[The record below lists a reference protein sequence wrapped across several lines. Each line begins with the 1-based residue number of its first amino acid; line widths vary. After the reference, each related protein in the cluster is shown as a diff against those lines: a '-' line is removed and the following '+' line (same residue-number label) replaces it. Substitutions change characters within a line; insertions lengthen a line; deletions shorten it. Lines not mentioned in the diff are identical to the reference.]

1 MIEARGAS
9 LTFRDIPG
17 LAHVP
22 AALHSLLALLFLLYC
37 FIGTNA
43 FSTTSLTQRLEGNPL
58 DRIVVLAMAM
68 LAIVVLALY
77 WRTVPGMALRS
88 LGVLAIAGIA
98 VLSMFWSD
106 FPGLTLR
113 RAILLA
119 CFTLITA
126 ALAAGVRDLRSA
138 HTAFCW
144 GITAIVILNLIVI
157 FAMPSLGVDDLGAKG
172 LYSQKNVA
180 GMVGMAAVLAT
191 ATWTAR
197 GHRDGMNVLFGVAMT
212 AIGIAFLILTR
223 SKTSIGLTFGAL
235 AILGILAFA
244 ARSGPTVALA
254 VVMAGFLGLFAGLAF
269 LIAHDLDMNAITLI
283 LFGDASF
290 TGRDELW
297 AFARKSMFE
306 RPWLGHG
313 YGAFWDVG
321 PGRDPL
327 LRLEP
332 GSWLGDVEL
341 GLINQ
346 AHNGYLQLGIEL
358 GIPVTILAVFT
369 VLCLIVRGVLLCLL
383 ARMPCGT
390 AAGFAYMTAML
401 VLFLLHNFTEASLF
415 MRGIVLFNIVLPMMF
430 LLARGRDLLPSP
442 AARPS
447 FSMGKLP

>member
-22 AALHSLLALLFLLYC
+22 AMLHSLLALLFLLYC

-43 FSTTSLTQRLEGNPL
+43 FSTSSLSQRLEGNPL
-58 DRIVVLAMAM
+58 DRVVVLGMAM
-68 LAIVVLALY
+68 LAILVLALH
-77 WRTVPGMALRS
+77 RQAVPGMMLRS
-88 LGVLAIAGIA
+88 LGVFAIAGIA
-98 VLSMFWSD
+98 LVSMLWSD

-113 RAILLA
+113 RAILMG
-119 CFTLITA
+119 CYTLITA

-144 GITAIVILNLIVI
+144 GITAIIILNLIVV
-157 FAMPSLGVDDLGAKG
+157 FAMPSLGVDELGAKG

-180 GMVGMAAVLAT
+180 GMVAMAAVLAT

-197 GHRDGMNVLFGVAMT
+197 GHRDGIDILFGLAMT
-212 AIGIAFLILTR
+212 AIGIAFLLLTR
-223 SKTSIGLTFGAL
+223 SKTSIGLTFGAM
-235 AILGILAFA
+235 AILGVLAFA
-244 ARSGPTVALA
+244 ARSGPIVALS
-254 VVMAGFLGLFAGLAF
+254 VLMIGFAGVFAGLVF
-269 LIAHDLDMNAITLI
+269 LIAYDFDMTAITVL

-297 AFARKSMFE
+297 AFAQKAVFE

-321 PGRDPL
+321 PGADPL
-327 LRLEP
+327 LRFEP

-358 GIPVTILAVFT
+358 GIPVTLLAVFT
-369 VLCLIVRGVLLCLL
+369 TVCLIVRGTLLCLL
-383 ARMPCGT
+383 ARMPRGT

-401 VLFLLHNFTEASLF
+401 VLYLLHNFTEASLF
-415 MRGIVLFNIVLPMMF
+415 MRGIVLCNIVLPMMF

-442 AARPS
+442 AERS
-447 FSMGKLP
+447 FHRMGRLP